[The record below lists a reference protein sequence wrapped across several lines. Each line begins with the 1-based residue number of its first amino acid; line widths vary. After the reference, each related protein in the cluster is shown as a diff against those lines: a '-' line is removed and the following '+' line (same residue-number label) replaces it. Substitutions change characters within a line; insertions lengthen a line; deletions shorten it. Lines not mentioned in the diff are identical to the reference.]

1 MKGNSATERR
11 PKIGIWLAR
20 WSKHIINLLAM
31 ITSKFTRTTTNKV
44 KKKKKSKSES
54 SQRDNAKALHL
65 ELTAQV
71 NEIHVGL
78 SRGKSELYT

>member
-1 MKGNSATERR
+1 MKGNSATESR

-20 WSKHIINLLAM
+20 WSKHIIYLLAM

-44 KKKKKSKSES
+44 EEKKSKSES
-54 SQRDNAKALHL
+54 SQRDNAKTLHL

-71 NEIHVGL
+71 NEIHAGL